1 MSLIKS
7 FSVER
12 GDTFYIKHNSSN
24 FTTIDCFLSDENKQ
38 SITDE
43 IKEES
48 RHKTITRF
56 ISTHPDDDHIRGL
69 EYFETTVGVTNFYC
83 VKNETT
89 KSEQTDSF
97 DKYCELRDSSK
108 AFHIFKGCGRKWMNQ
123 NGEDNNGNEIGSS
136 GIFILW
142 PEISNQYYKDAL
154 QAAKDGE
161 SPNNISPIV
170 VYSLHN
176 GITAIWMGDL
186 ENAFMENILD
196 EVDFPKVNI
205 LFAPHHGRKSGR
217 VPREWLEKMDP
228 NIIIMGEAPSLNLD
242 YAAYDGYNKITQN
255 SAKDIV
261 FDCLEGKVDIYV
273 SSASYSVSFLKNNYE
288 SNKYGCFYLG
298 TLDV

>member
-12 GDTFYIKHNSSN
+12 GDTFYIRHNSSN
-24 FTTIDCFLSDENKQ
+24 FTTIDCFLSDEYKNI
-38 SITDE
+38 ITNE

-48 RHKTITRF
+48 RRKTITRF

-69 EYFETTVGVTNFYC
+69 EYFEKAVGIENFYC

-89 KSEQTDSF
+89 KSEKTDSF
-97 DKYCELRDSSK
+97 DKYCDLRDSSK
-108 AFHIFKGCGRKWMNQ
+108 AFHIYKKCSRKWINQ
-123 NGEDNNGNEIGSS
+123 NGADDNGNEIGSS

-142 PEISNQYYKDAL
+142 PETGNSYYQNAL
-154 QAAKDGE
+154 QEAKNGE

-170 VYSLHN
+170 EYRLEN
-176 GITAIWMGDL
+176 GITAMWMGDL
-186 ENAFMENILD
+186 EKNFMEKILD
-196 EVDFPKVNI
+196 EVDFHKVNI

-217 VPREWLEKMDP
+217 VPQEWLEKMDP
-228 NIIIMGEAPSLNLD
+228 DIIVMGEAPSLNLD
-242 YAAYDGYNKITQN
+242 YAAYDGYHKITQN

-273 SSASYSVSFLKNNYE
+273 SSATYSVDFLKNNYE
-288 SNKYGCFYLG
+288 SNKHGCFYLG

>member
-1 MSLIKS
+1 MSIIKS

-24 FTTIDCFLSDENKQ
+24 FTTIDCFLSDDNKQ
-38 SITDE
+38 TITDE

-48 RHKTITRF
+48 RSKSITRF

-69 EYFETTVGVTNFYC
+69 DYFETSVGISNFYC

-89 KSEQTDSF
+89 KSEQSDSF

-108 AFHIFKGCGRKWMNQ
+108 SFYLYKGCRRKWMNDE
-123 NGEDNNGNEIGSS
+123 GEDDKGKFVGRA
-136 GIFILW
+136 GITILW
-142 PEISNQYYKDAL
+142 PETDNYYYKEAL
-154 QAAKDGE
+154 KEAKDGE
-161 SPNNISPIV
+161 SPNNISPIIRYGV
-170 VYSLHN
+170 EN
-176 GITAIWMGDL
+176 GPTVLWMGDL
-186 ENAFMENILD
+186 ENDFMKNILD

-205 LFAPHHGRKSGR
+205 LFAPHHGRKSGK
-217 VPREWLEKMDP
+217 VPREWLEAMDP
-228 NIIIMGEAPSLNLD
+228 DIIIMGEAPSLNLD
-242 YAAYDGYNKITQN
+242 YAAYEGYNKITQN

-261 FDCLEGKVDIYV
+261 CDCLEGKVDIYV
-273 SSASYSVSFLKNNYE
+273 SSETYSVSFLKNNYE